1 MGGTWEFL
9 EKTGAVKLK
18 AGAYDY
24 VPRFLILHGYAG
36 FINILDLHLHMDQ
49 IFPMWTLVSMFCG
62 VTDFSPLGAV
72 PRSVCIGAAA
82 KISESFGG
90 IIIHFV
96 TTYQAVA
103 SQSYYSVSKISTD
116 LQVQELARHGGV
128 TKHKTESIM
137 TIRSSCPWPEET

>member
-1 MGGTWEFL
+1 MKINALKKWIGRHLGVPGEDR
-9 EKTGAVKLK
+9 GRKLK
-18 AGAYDY
+18 AGAFDY

-90 IIIHFV
+90 II
-96 TTYQAVA
+96 YPLR
-103 SQSYYSVSKISTD
+103 D
-116 LQVQELARHGGV
+116 
-128 TKHKTESIM
+128 
-137 TIRSSCPWPEET
+137 